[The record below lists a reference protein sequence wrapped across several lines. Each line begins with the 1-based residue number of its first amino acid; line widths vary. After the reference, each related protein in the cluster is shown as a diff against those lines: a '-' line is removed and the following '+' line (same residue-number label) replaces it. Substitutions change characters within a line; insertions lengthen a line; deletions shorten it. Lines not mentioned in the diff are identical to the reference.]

1 MNDLISENPG
11 YFGRK
16 WCICCCIIVSVG
28 SLQSQTFAE
37 ALQAGQTIQVEW
49 TQQKLRDERSGLTTD
64 IPLFPDQLR
73 PGDSEVRLGLRLK
86 TESGGSLIAQVDYA
100 TFFALPELEDNPYR
114 SDEENILSPP
124 IILDTR
130 FQDAYFNPQLF
141 RLDMLRQETLPVSC
155 AEASYQQFFSQF
167 EEVVERAATV
177 GPLTPGQVEWLE
189 RTPLPAALSASNL
202 ATFFCRLLEAEV
214 PDRESPVRIQMTK
227 QGEVS
232 RVDYLRVDH
241 PPRMSVLSGTIQSPA
256 TDEVRIQFF
265 REGNWLEYWQDTVIQ
280 LDGDGGFHLAFPLD
294 DYRMVSLF
302 HGYQVM
308 RYYFEPGDTV
318 DVRTN
323 ANAFY
328 RDMQI
333 GGTARADNLFLLDFY
348 QDMRGDTLYRSYD
361 FDLLD
366 TDQDAYFQGVRR
378 EEARELAFLAKRAPS
393 LRSGFVAWMDRMVRL
408 EHATTQWEGA
418 YRFMVEKGIMLT
430 PEQLRYLQELSA
442 LLYRLPPGKHVDFD
456 VEDYLA
462 FQFYLLRHVYQAPHF
477 GSSED
482 FSLAQLL
489 PGKETFVRHAVMQ
502 LFRRYTDSGQLTE
515 SSQGQLDQLLA
526 MTRDSQLNREMVVF
540 REGGRPLPPDF
551 GYRTLQAG
559 TPAPA
564 WSYQDKEGV
573 KVGLADFAG
582 KKVLL
587 HIGWVDNL
595 DIALTDIQSFR
606 QTQEQLPEIVHL
618 LAAPGKDQF
627 QRSVAGK
634 EGLFIFVPPDEMDT
648 LRENYRVD
656 NRSNHYFLIG
666 EDGNILANHYDL
678 NTATKL
684 RGTWQKIADAP
695 EDVTWTPAQWLRFWQ
710 SLGIGALLLL
720 LISGVVLWQ
729 RRIATQRD
737 LRRRQLLETE
747 LRGIRSQMNPHF
759 LFNAMSSIQNL
770 IRKDEQ
776 EKADQYLGQFAGLM
790 RKTLRNTSEEYIPL
804 TDEIETLEH
813 YCSLESLRQP
823 FQYEFRIDE
832 RIDAHNTYIPS
843 MILQPII
850 ENAIIHGLAPQ
861 SGDRELLVT
870 ITLGQ
875 QGLTCTVTDTGIGVL
890 ASGRHPAGAGHQS
903 VGMTLIRQRL
913 ELMGLKGEEHLIIT
927 DRSTLNPPAPGTVV
941 SITIP
946 TEQ

>member
-1 MNDLISENPG
+1 M
-11 YFGRK
+11 
-16 WCICCCIIVSVG
+16 IVIVG

-49 TQQKLRDERSGLTTD
+49 TQQDLREERSGPATD

-73 PGDSEVRLGLRLK
+73 PGESEVRVGLRLK
-86 TESGGSLIAQVDYA
+86 AERGGSLIAEVDYV
-100 TFFALPELEDNPYR
+100 TFFALPEL
-114 SDEENILSPP
+114 DENSNLSGRENLLSAP

-130 FQDAYFNPQLF
+130 FQDSYFNPQLF
-141 RLDMLRQETLPVSC
+141 RLDVLTQENLPVSC

-167 EEVVERAATV
+167 GEVVERAADAA
-177 GPLTPGQVEWLE
+177 PLTPGQVEWLE
-189 RTPLPAALSASNL
+189 QTPLPTSLSASNM
-202 ATFFCRLLEAEV
+202 AAFFCRLLEEEV
-214 PDRESPVRIQMTK
+214 PDRESPVKVQTRK
-227 QGEVS
+227 QGGVS
-232 RVDYLRVDH
+232 SVDYLRVDH
-241 PPRMSVLSGTIQSPA
+241 PARRSVLSGTIQSPA
-256 TDEVRIQFF
+256 TEEVRIQFF
-265 REGNWLEYWQDTVIQ
+265 REGNWLEYWQDTVIR
-280 LDGDGGFHLAFPLD
+280 LDSEGGFHLAFPLNN
-294 DYRMVSLF
+294 YRMVALF

-308 RYYFEPGDTV
+308 RYYFEPGDSV
-318 DVRTN
+318 HVRTN

-333 GGTARADNLFLLDFY
+333 AGTARADNTFLLDFY
-348 QDMRGDTLYRSYD
+348 QNMRGDSLFRTYD
-361 FDLLD
+361 FDLLNKD
-366 TDQDAYFQGVRR
+366 PGAFFQEVRR
-378 EEARELAFLAKRAPS
+378 AEARELAFLVRRKAS
-393 LRSGFVAWMDRMVRL
+393 LRPGFTAWMDRMVRL

-418 YRFMVEKGIMLT
+418 YRFMAEKGIMLS
-430 PEQLRYLQELSA
+430 PDQLRYLQGLSA
-442 LLYRLPPGKHVDFD
+442 LLYRLPPGKHLDFD
-456 VEDYLA
+456 VEDYLT
-462 FQFYLLRHVYQAPHF
+462 FQYYLLQHVYQAPNF
-477 GSSED
+477 GSPED
-482 FSLAQLL
+482 FAIAQLL
-489 PGKETFVRHAVMQ
+489 PSRETFVRHTAMQ

-526 MTRDSQLNREMVVF
+526 MTRDSQLIREMVVF

-551 GYRTLQAG
+551 GHRILQTGTL
-559 TPAPA
+559 APA

-573 KVGLADFAG
+573 SVGLADFAG
-582 KKVLL
+582 KNVLL

-606 QTQEQLPEIVHL
+606 QAQEQLPEIVHL

-648 LRENYRVD
+648 LREDYRVD

-684 RGTWQKIADAP
+684 RGTWEKIADAP
-695 EDVTWTPAQWLRFWQ
+695 DAAAWTPAQWLRFWQ
-710 SLGIGALLLL
+710 SLGIGALGLLF
-720 LISGVVLWQ
+720 ISGIVLWR

-823 FQYEFRIDE
+823 FQYKFQVDE

-843 MILQPII
+843 MILQPVI

-870 ITLGQ
+870 ITPGK

-890 ASGRHPAGAGHQS
+890 ASGRHPVGAGHQS
-903 VGMTLIRQRL
+903 MGMTLIRQRL
-913 ELMGLKGEEHLIIT
+913 ELMGLDGEEHLTIT
-927 DRSTLNPPAPGTVV
+927 DRSTLNPSAQGTVV

>member
-1 MNDLISENPG
+1 VD
-11 YFGRK
+11 
-16 WCICCCIIVSVG
+16 
-28 SLQSQTFAE
+28 
-37 ALQAGQTIQVEW
+37 
-49 TQQKLRDERSGLTTD
+49 
-64 IPLFPDQLR
+64 
-73 PGDSEVRLGLRLK
+73 
-86 TESGGSLIAQVDYA
+86 LIAQVDYA

-114 SDEENILSPP
+114 SDQVNILSPP
-124 IILDTR
+124 IIQDTR
-130 FQDAYFNPQLF
+130 FQDAFFNPQLF
-141 RLDMLRQETLPVSC
+141 RLDVLTQETLPVSC
-155 AEASYQQFFSQF
+155 AEASYQQFLRQF
-167 EEVVERAATV
+167 GEVVEHAAV
-177 GPLTPGQVEWLE
+177 AAPLTPGQLEWLE
-189 RTPLPAALSASNL
+189 QSALPTSLSASDMG
-202 ATFFCRLLEAEV
+202 AFFCRLLETEV
-214 PDRESPVRIQMTK
+214 PGGERPARIQTRT
-227 QGEVS
+227 QNGGS
-232 RVDYLRVDH
+232 RVDYVQVDH
-241 PPRMSVLSGTIQSPA
+241 PVRMSVLSGTIQSPA
-256 TDEVRIQFF
+256 TEVVRIQFF
-265 REGNWLEYWQDTVIQ
+265 REGNWLEYWRDTVIQ
-280 LDGDGGFHLAFPLD
+280 LDSEGGFHLAFPLD
-294 DYRMVSLF
+294 NYRMVSLF
-302 HGYQVM
+302 HGYQTM
-308 RYYFEPGDTV
+308 RYYFEPGDSIHI
-318 DVRTN
+318 RTN

-333 GGTARADNLFLLDFY
+333 DGTAQADNEFLLDFY
-348 QDMRGDTLYRSYD
+348 QEMRGDTLYRSYD
-361 FDLLD
+361 FDLLEKD
-366 TDQDAYFQGVRR
+366 PDVFFQEVRR
-378 EEARELAFLAKRAPS
+378 KEATELAFLARRAAT
-393 LRSGFVAWMDRMVRL
+393 LRPGFAAWMDRIVRL

-430 PEQLRYLQELSA
+430 PDQLRYLQELST

-462 FQFYLLRHVYQAPHF
+462 FQFYLLQHVYQAPRF
-477 GSSED
+477 ASPED
-482 FSLAQLL
+482 FTMAQLL
-489 PGKETFVRHAVMQ
+489 PSRETFVRHVVMQ

-515 SSQGQLDQLLA
+515 SSQEQLDQLLA
-526 MTRDSQLNREMVVF
+526 IARDSQLIREMLVF

-551 GYRTLQAG
+551 GYRTLQEG
-559 TPAPA
+559 TLAPT

-587 HIGWVDNL
+587 HIGWIDNL

-606 QTQEQLPEIVHL
+606 QAQEQLPEIVHL

-627 QRSVAGK
+627 LRGVAGK

-648 LRENYRVD
+648 LREDYRVD

-666 EDGNILANHYDL
+666 EDGKILANHYDL
-678 NTATKL
+678 GTASKL
-684 RGTWQKIADAP
+684 RGTWEKIAETQEDAA
-695 EDVTWTPAQWLRFWQ
+695 WTPAQWLRFWQ

-823 FQYEFRIDE
+823 FAYTFRVDE

-861 SGDRELLVT
+861 SGARELVVT
-870 ITLGQ
+870 IEPGE
-875 QGLTCTVTDTGIGVL
+875 QGLRATITDTGIGLL
-890 ASGRHPAGAGHQS
+890 ASGKLAERQGHQS
-903 VGMTLIRQRL
+903 VGMALIRQRL
-913 ELMGLKGEEHLIIT
+913 ALMGLKGPEHLIIS
-927 DRSTLNPPAPGTVV
+927 DRSTLNPPEQGTVV